1 MSELPVPITAL
12 YAALQA
18 IVSIVLV
25 APIGRL
31 RSATNV
37 SLGSGGNPALEVAIR
52 RHANWTEYVPFTLL
66 LIALLE
72 LNGSSAGLLHG
83 LGAGLLV
90 ARVLHPLG
98 LKHDDMRVPLRGIGA
113 GGTLLVT
120 LVATVALLLQAF

>member
-31 RSATNV
+31 RTATNV
-37 SLGSGGNPALEVAIR
+37 SLGSGGNAALEVAIR

-72 LNGSSAGLLHG
+72 LNGASAGLLHG